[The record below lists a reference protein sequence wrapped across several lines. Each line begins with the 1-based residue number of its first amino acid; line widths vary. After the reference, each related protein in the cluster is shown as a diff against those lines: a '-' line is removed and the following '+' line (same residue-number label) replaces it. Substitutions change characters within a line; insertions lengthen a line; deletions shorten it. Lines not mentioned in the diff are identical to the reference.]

1 LGCESAIVYRSS
13 PAQKADVVDFMKS
26 RTNNAVTAAIGD
38 GANDVNM
45 IQQAHLGFG
54 LMGKE
59 GNQASAFADYAFPRF
74 KDLRRALFWHGRP
87 FGLRL
92 NNFVIWCLFKSVTN
106 AAQKYCMN
114 FENGWSGHQAVDTT
128 MMALYNVL
136 CTIWFM
142 LFWTLWDQD
151 VSVSRNGGDKGCDES
166 TLKYKM
172 YERYAYTRDLLSK
185 QKFIRLVIAYDIYGL
200 IVGVITYY
208 VYFFA
213 DGVINVDGQTMGTY
227 AYGVFGTLV
236 CVAIHHLQ
244 MGGNTKN
251 WTPILAFF
259 FCASV
264 GLTLV
269 TCQLTDMGKD
279 SNVRGSIWSILFKSP
294 PFLLMMLLV
303 SVGMWLPI
311 YFAKQIR

>member
-1 LGCESAIVYRSS
+1 
-13 PAQKADVVDFMKS
+13 
-26 RTNNAVTAAIGD
+26 
-38 GANDVNM
+38 
-45 IQQAHLGFG
+45 
-54 LMGKE
+54 MGKE
-59 GNQASAFADYAFPRF
+59 GNQASAFSDYAFPRF
-74 KDLRRALFWHGRP
+74 KDCRRALFWHGRP

-151 VSVSRNGGDKGCDES
+151 VSLRLHGNDKGEGS
-166 TLKYKM
+166 LTYKM
-172 YERYAYTRDLLSK
+172 HDRYAYTRFLLSK
-185 QKFIRLVIAYDIYGL
+185 TKFIRLVIAYDIYGL
-200 IVGVITYY
+200 IVGIITYY
-208 VYFFA
+208 VYYFT
-213 DGVINVDGQTMGTY
+213 DGIINEDGKTMGTY
-227 AYGVFGTLV
+227 AYGVYGTLV
-236 CVAIHHLQ
+236 CVIIHHLQ
-244 MGGNTKN
+244 MGQNTKN
-251 WTPILAFF
+251 WTPLLMFF

-269 TCQLTDMGKD
+269 TCYLTDIGKD
-279 SNVRGSIWSILFKSP
+279 SNVSRSIWSILFKSP
-294 PFLLMMLLV
+294 SFMLSMFGV
-303 SVGMWLPI
+303 AIAMWLPI